1 MGLLNYVLAC
11 LQHADRDGWARCERP
26 QVSAQIHE
34 WSEADDGA
42 SLAAGFSAAFAG

>member
-1 MGLLNYVLAC
+1 LLDYVLAC
-11 LQHADRDGWARCERP
+11 LQNADRGGWAHCKRP

-42 SLAAGFSAAFAG
+42 SLAAGFSAAFDG